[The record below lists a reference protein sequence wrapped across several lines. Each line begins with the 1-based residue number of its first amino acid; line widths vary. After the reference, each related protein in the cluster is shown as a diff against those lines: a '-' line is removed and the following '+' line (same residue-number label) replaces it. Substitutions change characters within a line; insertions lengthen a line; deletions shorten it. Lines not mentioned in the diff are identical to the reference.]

1 MSPAH
6 TKPFLYNVPWK
17 SSSVHFGDHLGTQRG
32 LGDDYRGNVSLLE
45 YPDAR
50 RMDVRQTLRDPY
62 EQVQVRTFN
71 QNNTTPV
78 FAIYDVSSSMQ
89 FGNGRRKLDKAVEIA
104 SSIAYSAHHMGDICG
119 FIAYGDR
126 VIDDLSTPAG
136 HHLTQNLETIAEL
149 GNFNAHHLGSQ
160 GILEVPLFL
169 SQKRSLVFWI
179 SDFHME
185 TELIEKSLN
194 AMSAHQV
201 IPIVLWEAREYS
213 NLPTFGFG
221 NLIDPE
227 TGADRTVFFTRALR
241 QKFVDAFTERREAL
255 EGLFLKFD
263 YPALFIESDYSP
275 DIISDYFA
283 HYMSV

>member
-1 MSPAH
+1 MNSAH
-6 TKPFLYNVPWK
+6 SKPFLYNVPWK

-50 RMDVRQTLRDPY
+50 RMDVRQTLRDPF
-62 EQVQVRTFN
+62 EQVQVRTYN

-78 FAIYDVSSSMQ
+78 FAVCDVSSSMQ

-104 SSIAYSAHHMGDICG
+104 SSIAYSAHYMGDICG

-126 VIDDLSTPAG
+126 VIDELSTPPG
-136 HHLTQNLETIAEL
+136 HHLAQNLETIASLSDFREKNL
-149 GNFNAHHLGSQ
+149 NSQ

-179 SDFHME
+179 SDFHMD
-185 TELIEKSLN
+185 TALIEKSLN

-201 IPIVLWEAREYS
+201 IPIVLWEEREYKG
-213 NLPTFGFG
+213 LPTFGFG

-241 QKFVDAFTERREAL
+241 QKFVDAFTERRAALEAL
-255 EGLFLKFD
+255 FIKFD

-283 HYMSV
+283 QYMSV

>member
-1 MSPAH
+1 MSTVH
-6 TKPFLYNVPWK
+6 TKPFFYNVPWK

-62 EQVQVRTFN
+62 EQVQVRTYN
-71 QNNTTPV
+71 QSNTTPV
-78 FAIYDVSSSMQ
+78 FAVCDVSSSMQ
-89 FGNGRRKLDKAVEIA
+89 FGNDRRKLDKAIEIA

-119 FIAYGDR
+119 FIAYGKR
-126 VIDDLSTPAG
+126 VIDELSTPPG
-136 HHLTQNLETIAEL
+136 HHLAQNLETIAGLE
-149 GNFNAHHLGSQ
+149 NFREKNLNSQ

-179 SDFHME
+179 SDFHMD
-185 TELIEKSLN
+185 TVLIEQSLN

-201 IPIVLWEAREYS
+201 IPIVLWEECEYKR
-213 NLPTFGFG
+213 LPTFGFG

-227 TGADRTVFFTRALR
+227 TGADRTVFFTRQLR
-241 QKFVDAFTERREAL
+241 QKFVDAFTERRETLQA
-255 EGLFLKFD
+255 LFLKFD

-283 HYMSV
+283 QYMSV